1 MTCSMEKTAMHARAL
16 LGTVLLFAIP
26 LSAHAAKPVMAAYY
40 DASVPVARLPA
51 NDLTDIIYAF
61 GEPGAGNI
69 CHAPAGEQLRTFAQ
83 LRALR
88 AAHPGLRL
96 LISIGGWGEAP
107 QFSDAALTL
116 QSRDAFA
123 KTCIEQY
130 VVRNAFDGIDIDWEF
145 PVHGGVLQNPRRP
158 QDRADVTALLAE
170 LRRQLHALGVA
181 NHRHYYLTIA
191 TPTGR
196 WQQGGPYDPSDSY
209 DLRAVARIVDWLN
222 VMTYEMNNTFG
233 PYSNFNTP
241 MYEDPDDPTPP
252 REKRWNNISV
262 AVHYYEMHGV
272 PPNRIVLGM
281 AFFGRGFTGVSPKN
295 GGVFSK
301 YTGGFNE
308 TPWATVESRFLTD
321 PTWQQHWSNSAQA
334 PWLYNTRAR
343 TFFSYDD
350 PRSMRIKATFVR
362 LQHLRGMMF
371 WVFGQDDANN
381 SLLHA
386 LLQDSRK

>member
-1 MTCSMEKTAMHARAL
+1 MHARAL
-16 LGTVLLFAIP
+16 LAALLLSAIP
-26 LSAHAAKPVMAAYY
+26 LCAHAARPVTAAYY
-40 DASVPVARLPA
+40 DPDVPASRLPV

-69 CHAPAGEQLRTFAQ
+69 CHAPSQGQANTFAP

-96 LISIGGWGEAP
+96 LLSIGGWGNAP
-107 QFSDAALTL
+107 EFSDAALTP
-116 QSRDAFA
+116 QSRAAFA
-123 KTCIEQY
+123 RTCIDQY
-130 VVRNAFDGIDIDWEF
+130 IVRNGFDGIDIDWEF
-145 PVHGGVLQNPRRP
+145 PVHGGVLQNPHRP
-158 QDRADVTALLAE
+158 QDRANVTALLAE
-170 LRRQLHALGVA
+170 MRRQLDVLGAA

-191 TPTGR
+191 MPTGR

-209 DLRAVARIVDWLN
+209 DLGAVARIVDWLN

-241 MYEDPDDPTPP
+241 MYEDPNDPTPE
-252 REKRWNNISV
+252 RQKRWNNVSASV
-262 AVHYYEMHGV
+262 RYYEMHGV
-272 PPNRIVLGM
+272 PANKIVLGM
-281 AFFGRGFTGVSPKN
+281 AFFGRGFNGVSSKN

-301 YTGGFNE
+301 YTGGFAE
-308 TPWATVESRFLTD
+308 TPWETVESRFLTD
-321 PTWQQHWSNSAQA
+321 PAWQQHWSNSAQA
-334 PWLYNTRAR
+334 PWLFNTRTH

-362 LQHLRGMMF
+362 LQRLRGIMF
-371 WVFGQDDANN
+371 WVFGQDDAKN

-386 LLQDSRK
+386 LIQDARK